1 MSHIKTSKGFL
12 EYKSHLLYF
21 GDKVMNKEVMLDN
34 LRVLALYMDKID
46 INWGP
51 AFGTLIGIVR
61 NDDFQ
66 PWKPLFD
73 IYILKEDEER
83 FKDILWLMMDV
94 GFNLVRYERRGL
106 YILERNDEYIKV
118 FVLHKISSDV
128 RHTGGSD
135 FIHEKYLQNTVKWDF
150 KGILLN
156 VPVDVDEY
164 LTFQYGEDWITPKQT
179 IIYSKGLI
187 SQWIHW
193 MKTKL
198 QDIMPDSIYYSW
210 LLHHRQKDFSRF
222 KARCEKAGIPLPENV
237 QLASM
242 KPRKYKKV
250 LTVGVYDLLHKGHV
264 ELFRRAKGLGDYL
277 VVAAQDSDF
286 ILKYKPMAKVLNST
300 EDRKYMI
307 KAIRYVDEVITY
319 TDVDEIVHEV
329 DFDVFVTGPDQCHAG
344 FQRAIQWCEEHGKEH
359 IVLGRTDGVSSSELK
374 AKIAEKTGNIKK
386 DNCREETK
394 MTSNNYV

>member
-83 FKDILWLMMDV
+83 FKDILWLMMEV

-106 YILERNDEYIKV
+106 YILERNEEYIKV

-179 IIYSKGLI
+179 ITYSKGLI
-187 SQWIHW
+187 PQWIHW
-193 MKTKL
+193 MQTKL
-198 QDIMPDSIYYSW
+198 QDIMPDSMYYSW

-222 KARCEKAGIPLPENV
+222 KTRCDKAGIPLPENV
-237 QLASM
+237 QLANM

-264 ELFRRAKGLGDYL
+264 ELYRRAKGLGDYL
-277 VVAAQDSDF
+277 IVAAQDSDF
-286 ILKYKPMAKVLNST
+286 ILKYKPTARVLNST

-319 TDVDEIVHEV
+319 TDVDKIVQEV
-329 DFDVFVTGPDQCHAG
+329 DFDVFVTGPDQCHEG

-374 AKIAEKTGNIKK
+374 AKIAEKTKTNK
-386 DNCREETK
+386 
-394 MTSNNYV
+394 S

>member
-1 MSHIKTSKGFL
+1 MSRIKTSKGYL
-12 EYKSHLLYF
+12 EYESHLLHF

-83 FKDILWLMMDV
+83 FKDILWLMMEV
-94 GFNLVRYERRGL
+94 GFKLVRYERRGL
-106 YILERNDEYIKV
+106 YILQRNDEYIKV

-135 FIHEKYLQNTVKWDF
+135 FIHEKYLQNTLKWDF

-156 VPVDVDEY
+156 VPVEVDEY
-164 LTFQYGEDWITPKQT
+164 LTFQYGKDWITPKQT
-179 IIYSKGLI
+179 ITYSKGWI
-187 SQWIHW
+187 PQCIHW
-193 MKTKL
+193 VQTKL
-198 QDIMPDSIYYSW
+198 QDVMPDVMYYAW
-210 LLHHRQKDFSRF
+210 LHHHRQKDFCRF
-222 KARCEKAGIPLPENV
+222 KTRCEEAGIPLPENV

-264 ELFRRAKGLGDYL
+264 ELYRRARGLGDYL
-277 VVAAQDSDF
+277 IVAAQDGDF
-286 ILKYKPMAKVLNST
+286 ILKYKPTAKVLNST

-307 KAIRYVDEVITY
+307 KSIRYVDEVITY
-319 TDVDEIVHEV
+319 TDVDKIVQEV
-329 DFDVFVTGPDQCHAG
+329 DFDVFITGPDQCHEG
-344 FQRAIQWCEEHGKEH
+344 FQRAIRWCEEHGKEH

-374 AKIAEKTGNIKK
+374 AKIAAKTKK
-386 DNCREETK
+386 
-394 MTSNNYV
+394 

>member
-83 FKDILWLMMDV
+83 FKDILWLMMEV

-106 YILERNDEYIKV
+106 YILERNEEYIKV

-135 FIHEKYLQNTVKWDF
+135 FIHEKYLQNTVKWNF

-179 IIYSKGLI
+179 ITYSKGLI
-187 SQWIHW
+187 PQWIHW
-193 MKTKL
+193 MQTKL
-198 QDIMPDSIYYSW
+198 QDIMPDSMYYSW
-210 LLHHRQKDFSRF
+210 LLYHRQKDFSRF
-222 KARCEKAGIPLPENV
+222 KTRCDKAGIPLPENV
-237 QLASM
+237 QLANM

-264 ELFRRAKGLGDYL
+264 ELYRRAKGLGDYL
-277 VVAAQDSDF
+277 IVAAQDSDF
-286 ILKYKPMAKVLNST
+286 ILKYKPTAKVLNST

-319 TDVDEIVHEV
+319 TDVDKIVQEV
-329 DFDVFVTGPDQCHAG
+329 DFDVFVTGPDQCHEG
-344 FQRAIQWCEEHGKEH
+344 FQRAIQWCEEHDKEH
-359 IVLGRTDGVSSSELK
+359 IVLSRTDGVSSSELK
-374 AKIAEKTGNIKK
+374 AKIAAKK
-386 DNCREETK
+386 G
-394 MTSNNYV
+394 

>member
-1 MSHIKTSKGFL
+1 MAHIKTSKGFL
-12 EYKSHLLYF
+12 EYKSRFLYY
-21 GDKVMNKEVMLDN
+21 GNKVMKKDVMLDN
-34 LRVLALYMDKID
+34 LNILSVYLDKID

-66 PWKPLFD
+66 PWKPVFD

-83 FKDILWLMMDV
+83 FKDILWLLKEV
-94 GFNLVRYERRGL
+94 GFELVRYERRGL
-106 YILERNDEYIKV
+106 YYISRNDEYIKV

-150 KGILLN
+150 KGIELN
-156 VPVDVDEY
+156 VPAEVDEY
-164 LTFQYGEDWITPKQT
+164 LTFQYGDDWTTPKQT
-179 IIYSKGLI
+179 VTYSTNPLV
-187 SQWIHW
+187 
-193 MKTKL
+193 KL
-198 QDIMPDSIYYSW
+198 YHRCITWVQDRLPDNLYYAW
-210 LLHHRQKDFSRF
+210 LLQHRQKDFRKF
-222 KARCEKAGIPLPENV
+222 KVRSEIAGYALPKNF

-264 ELFRRAKGLGDYL
+264 ELYRRAKGLGDYL
-277 VVAAQDSDF
+277 IVAAQDSDF
-286 ILKYKPMAKVLNST
+286 ILKYKPTAKVLNST

-307 KAIRYVDEVITY
+307 KSIRYVDEVITY
-319 TDVDEIVHEV
+319 TDVDKIVQEV
-329 DFDVFVTGPDQCHAG
+329 DFDVFVTGPDQRHDG
-344 FQRAIQWCEEHGKEH
+344 FQRAIQWCEEHGREH

-374 AKIAEKTGNIKK
+374 AKIVEKTKSCKK
-386 DNCREETK
+386 
-394 MTSNNYV
+394 

>member
-1 MSHIKTSKGFL
+1 MAAHIKTSKGFL
-12 EYKSHLLYF
+12 EYESHLLYF
-21 GDKVMNKEVMLDN
+21 GNKVIDREKMLEN
-34 LRVLALYMDKID
+34 LRILSAYLDKID

-66 PWKPLFD
+66 PWKPVFD

-83 FKDILWLMMDV
+83 FKDILWLLLDV
-94 GFNLVRYERRGL
+94 GYELVRYERRGL
-106 YILERNDEYIKV
+106 YYLRRNGEYIKV

-135 FIHEKYLQNTVKWDF
+135 FIHDKYLQNTVKWDF
-150 KGILLN
+150 NGILLN

-164 LTFQYGEDWITPKQT
+164 LAFQYGEDWITPKQT
-179 IIYSKGLI
+179 VFYDQNILSKYL
-187 SQWIHW
+187 HW
-193 MKTKL
+193 SKTWVL
-198 QDIMPDSIYYSW
+198 DHLSNDLYYAW
-210 LLHHRQKDFSRF
+210 LLHHRQMDFKKF
-222 KARCEKAGIPLPENV
+222 KARCENAGIPLPENV

-264 ELFRRAKGLGDYL
+264 ELYRRAKGLGDYL
-277 VVAAQDSDF
+277 IVAAQDSDF
-286 ILKYKPMAKVLNST
+286 ILKYKPNAQVMNST

-307 KAIRYVDEVITY
+307 KSIRYVDEVVTY
-319 TDVDEIVHEV
+319 TDVDKIVQEI

-344 FQRAIQWCEEHGKEH
+344 FQKAIQWCEEHGHEH

-374 AKIAEKTGNIKK
+374 TKIMEKRLNSDKI
-386 DNCREETK
+386 
-394 MTSNNYV
+394 